1 MLLFRGTVLTVVV
14 LAACGL
20 IYWQWFTG
28 HAYYFLE
35 VVYSIMTGRRFKKK
49 KNSTTHQVNVS

>member
-20 IYWQWFTG
+20 IYWQW
-28 HAYYFLE
+28 L
-35 VVYSIMTGRRFKKK
+35 TGRRLTPPLIKSMFRD
-49 KNSTTHQVNVS
+49 KNVVVPTVATRIPT